1 MAFASNPKLR
11 TVGYKKNSDGSGTE
25 QEIADLGAEQQ
36 AVWDWSRDGNYLLI
50 MKNRELWYLA
60 ATDREA
66 KPFLQVKGTIRNAQ
80 FSPDGKWVAY
90 ASNEAGPWQVYVSPF
105 PSANSKWQVSTE
117 GGEEPR
123 WRRDGKELF
132 YLSGGCN
139 LMAVSVKTGIT
150 FEAGPAVSLFQT
162 HARQPISAF
171 DAFSYDVSAD
181 GQKFLINTRL
191 EEGGSAPLS
200 VILNW
205 ASELER

>member
-1 MAFASNPKLR
+1 MELR
-11 TVGYKKNSDGSGTE
+11 RGLRLVGCWTSSRPGVLTGSGWLSDRIGKCALYCTKRIQMGRE
-25 QEIADLGAEQQ
+25 PNKKLPISALSKQ
-36 AVWDWSRDGNYLLI
+36 AVWDWSSDGKYLLV

-132 YLSGGCN
+132 YLSGGRK
-139 LMAVSVKTGIT
+139 LMAVPVKTGNT

-162 HARQPISAF
+162 HARQRTSVQ
-171 DAFSYDVSAD
+171 DAFSYD
-181 GQKFLINTRL
+181 
-191 EEGGSAPLS
+191 
-200 VILNW
+200 
-205 ASELER
+205 